1 MAGDW
6 ARELK
11 KGSIQLCLLAMLS
24 QGRKYGFEIIKELR
38 RRSGGYYD
46 LAEGT
51 LYPALHRLQK
61 QGLLASERVMQEDR
75 PPRKYYTL
83 TAEGRRAL
91 VNARQEWELMTS
103 ACNNLLDTSPPP
115 EQTILP
121 EPANS
126 SNGKEAGSHG

>member
-24 QGRKYGFEIIKELR
+24 EGRKYGFEIIKELR
-38 RRSGGYYD
+38 ARTGGYYD

-61 QGLLASERVMQEDR
+61 QGLLASERVIQEDR

-83 TAEGRRAL
+83 TVRGQEAL
-91 VNARQEWELMTS
+91 VHARREWEMMTT
-103 ACNNLLDTSPPP
+103 ACNALLGRSGP
-115 EQTILP
+115 
-121 EPANS
+121 S
-126 SNGKEAGSHG
+126 GSVGTGSDQMREVDEDG